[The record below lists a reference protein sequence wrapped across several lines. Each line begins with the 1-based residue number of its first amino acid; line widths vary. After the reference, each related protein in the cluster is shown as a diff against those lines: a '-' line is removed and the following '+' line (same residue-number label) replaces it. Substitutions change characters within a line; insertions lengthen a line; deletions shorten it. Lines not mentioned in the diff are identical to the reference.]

1 MLLLNMNKG
10 HVKVKDHSN
19 LVRDPS
25 TNCIINTSRSDY
37 DQYLAR
43 RKQKRSEHERVDT
56 MEQDLSDLKG
66 EINEI
71 KSLLKELVNGK

>member
-1 MLLLNMNKG
+1 MNKKD
-10 HVKVKDHSN
+10 VRVKDHSN

-25 TNCIINTSRSDY
+25 TNCIINTSQSDY
-37 DQYLAR
+37 VQYLAH

>member
-1 MLLLNMNKG
+1 MNKN

-25 TNCIINTSRSDY
+25 TNCIINTSQSDY

-43 RKQKRSEHERVDT
+43 RKQKRGEHERVEI
-56 MEQDLSDLKG
+56 MEQDLSDLKS
-66 EINEI
+66 EIGEI
-71 KSLLKELVNGK
+71 KSLLKEILNG